1 MARMTPSTLRPR
13 HALAALALPLLLTAC
28 GDGADPAADASGAAG
43 VVDATDEEIADAL
56 DSLDDMSADTALE
69 AVGDAVVR
77 VLDDAT
83 GYDVDGDVL
92 YVDVDGD
99 PQMAISNC
107 QIVLGAASA
116 FTDDPQIVLRYDGDE
131 VDCSE
136 LS

>member
-1 MARMTPSTLRPR
+1 M
-13 HALAALALPLLLTAC
+13 LLTAC
-28 GDGADPAADASGAAG
+28 GDDSDPAATSGAAG
-43 VVDATDEEIADAL
+43 AVDATDDEIAEAL
-56 DSLDDMSADTALE
+56 DSLDEMSTDTALD

-83 GYDVDGDVL
+83 GYEVDGDVL

-116 FTDDPQIVLRYDGDE
+116 FPDDPQIVLRYDGDE

-136 LS
+136 FS

>member
-1 MARMTPSTLRPR
+1 MARMTPSTLRHR
-13 HALAALALPLLLTAC
+13 HALAALALPLLLLTAC
-28 GDGADPAADASGAAG
+28 GDDSDPADTSGAAG
-43 VVDATDEEIADAL
+43 VVDATDDEIAEAL
-56 DSLDDMSADTALE
+56 DSLDEMSTDTALD

-83 GYDVDGDVL
+83 GYEVDGDVL

-116 FTDDPQIVLRYDGDE
+116 FTDDPRIVIRYDGEE

>member
-1 MARMTPSTLRPR
+1 MARMTPSTLRSR
-13 HALAALALPLLLTAC
+13 RTLAALALPLLLTAC
-28 GDGADPAADASGAAG
+28 GDDSDPTADASGAAE
-43 VVDATDEEIADAL
+43 VVDATDEEVADAL
-56 DSLDDMSADTALE
+56 DSLDDLSIDTALD
-69 AVGDAVVR
+69 AVGDAVVI
-77 VLDDAT
+77 VLDGAT
-83 GYDVDGDVL
+83 GYEVDGDVL
-92 YVDVDGD
+92 LIDVDGD